1 MKNAHRP
8 IALVALLA
16 ALLPFASSIDAQKRA
31 TPLDSATLASLN
43 WRNIGPADMGGRIA
57 DIVGIPSPSKTFYV
71 ASVAGGIWKT
81 TNAGTT
87 FRPLFGDQRVI
98 SMGALA
104 IAPSDTNQVWA
115 GTGEQN
121 SRNSIS
127 PGGGIY
133 KSTDGGMTWKPMG
146 LEKTQQIGRIIVHPT
161 DPNIVYV
168 AALGHA
174 WDANP
179 ERGLYKTTDGGKSW
193 QLIKFVSEKAGFV
206 DVAMDPSNPDVLYA
220 SSYERV
226 RGPYFLRSGGVG
238 SALWKSTDAGKT
250 WTKVEGGG
258 FPETMKGRINVAISR
273 SNPSTVYALVEADSI
288 RGATHA
294 VRAPASD
301 SAGEKTKAAVK
312 KRLLSGLYR
321 SEDAGKTWRWMNDV
335 DVRPFYYS
343 QVRVDPK
350 LPNRVYWSSTPF
362 NFSDDGGKTVR
373 NGTVG
378 IHVDHH
384 AMWIDP
390 NDPEHFLVGD
400 DGGVSQTWDR
410 GGNFE
415 FLNRISIGQFYEV
428 SYDMAVPYRVCG
440 GLQDNGSWCGPSRK
454 RGGQITNADWFT
466 VGGGDG
472 FYTAQDPS
480 NPNII
485 YAESQGGNI
494 RRLDYGT
501 GDSKA
506 IVKPTWRPRYLQ
518 IEDSILVAR
527 GDTAKP
533 VAQSQKKRLA
543 ELRAM
548 QQKDSTDLDLRFN
561 WNTPFFISPHAP
573 STVYIGANRVLRSTN
588 RGDDFLP
595 ISPDLST
602 RDIAKVRWSM
612 DSTGGIT
619 NDATGAETFGTI
631 TTLAE
636 SYVRPG
642 LLMAGTDDGNVWLTH
657 DDGAG
662 WENLTGRFAGV
673 PPKSYVVRIE
683 PSHFD
688 SATFYVAFDNHRV
701 NDFTPYLFVTSD
713 FGRTFRSIVGDLPK
727 GGPDFLHVIREDP
740 VNRDL
745 LYVGT
750 DIGAYISRDRG
761 LSWQKFMSGLPS
773 VPVHD
778 LKIHPRDHE
787 IIAATHGRGIWIADV
802 SALEQLNDSVYA
814 KNAYLFAPKTGYAFG
829 DTPGADISSGQGTFR
844 GRSAPFGADI
854 VYRLTSGSPKDS
866 VKFVITSM
874 KGDTLKTLTGRGGAG
889 LHHVTWDL
897 GAKPAA
903 KTPLSPAGRRDS
915 LITAR
920 KLDHVFDSL
929 AKEDVAPKP
938 VLANVREH
946 IDNGTVGELFQRA
959 TAGGGGG
966 GGRFAERAGES
977 PLPRRH
983 GVADSAKKAG
993 VADSAKKAGPADSA
1007 KKAGAP
1013 ANAEGAAE
1021 GEGEGA
1027 VSQEVLSQV
1036 LGAVRASKA
1045 VPGGVGGG
1053 GGRTVGLVE
1062 SGDYLVTMTAGG
1074 TTQRQVLRVEKIG
1087 GVSGSTPGDDEDPFD
1102 P

>member
-1 MKNAHRP
+1 MTAHRLTP
-8 IALVALLA
+8 RLAFTLALLFA
-16 ALLPFASSIDAQKRA
+16 ASPLPAQRRS
-31 TPLDSATLASLN
+31 TPLDSLTLASFS
-43 WRNIGPADMGGRIA
+43 WRSIGPADMGGRVA
-57 DIVGIPSPSKTFYV
+57 DIAGIPSPSKTFYV
-71 ASVAGGIWKT
+71 ATVAGGIWKT

-87 FRPLFGDQRVI
+87 FRPLFDGQRVV

-104 IAPSDTNQVWA
+104 IAPSDTNQIWA

-127 PGGGIY
+127 PGGGIF
-133 KSTDGGMTWKPMG
+133 KSGDGGKTWKLMG

-161 DPNIVYV
+161 NPDIVYV

-179 ERGLYKTTDGGKSW
+179 ERGLYETTDGGKSW
-193 QLIKFVSEKAGFV
+193 QLIKFVSDKAGFV
-206 DVAMDPSNPDVLYA
+206 DVAMDPSSPETLYA

-226 RGPYFLRSGGVG
+226 RGPYFLRSGGPG
-238 SALWKSTDAGKT
+238 SALWKSADAGKT
-250 WTKVEGGG
+250 WTKIEGGG

-273 SNPSTVYALVEADSI
+273 TNPSVVYALVEADSM
-288 RGATHA
+288 RGAAHA
-294 VRAPASD
+294 LRAPASD
-301 SAGEKTKAAVK
+301 SAGEKSKAAYA

-321 SEDAGKTWRWMNDV
+321 SDDAGKTWRWMNDS

-410 GGNFE
+410 GGNYE
-415 FLNRISIGQFYEV
+415 FLNRLSIGQFYEV
-428 SYDMAVPYRVCG
+428 SYDMATPYRVCG
-440 GLQDNGSWCGPSRK
+440 GLQDNGSWCGPSRR
-454 RGGQITNADWFT
+454 RGGPITNSDWFT

-472 FYTAQDPS
+472 FYTAQDPT

-494 RRLDYGT
+494 RRLDYAT
-501 GDSKA
+501 GDSKP

-518 IEDSILVAR
+518 VEDSILVAR

-533 VAQSQKKRLA
+533 APPSQKKRLA
-543 ELRAM
+543 ELRAI
-548 QQKDSTDLDLRFN
+548 QLKDSTDLDLRFN
-561 WNTPFFISPHAP
+561 WNTPYFISPHSAA
-573 STVYIGANRVLRSTN
+573 TIYVGGNRVLKSTN

-619 NDATGAETFGTI
+619 NDATGAETYGTI

-642 LLMAGTDDGNVWLTH
+642 LLMAGTDDGNVWVSNN
-657 DDGAG
+657 DGAT
-662 WENLTGRFAGV
+662 WDNLATHFAGV
-673 PPKSYVVRIE
+673 PPKTYVVRIE

-688 SATFYVAFDNHRV
+688 TATFYVAFENHRV
-701 NDFTPYLFVTSD
+701 NDFTPYLYVTTD
-713 FGRTFRSIVGDLPK
+713 FGKTFRSIVNDLPK
-727 GGPDFLHVIREDP
+727 GGPDFLHVVREDP

-745 LYVGT
+745 LFVGT
-750 DIGAYISRDRG
+750 DVGAYVSRDRG
-761 LSWQKFMSGLPS
+761 QSWQKFMSGLPT

-787 IIAATHGRGIWIADV
+787 LIAATHGRGIWITDV
-802 SALEQLNDSVYA
+802 AALEQLDDSVFA
-814 KNAYLFAPKTGYAFG
+814 KGAYLFAPKIAFAFG
-829 DTPGADISSGQGTFR
+829 EAPGAEISSGQGTFKA
-844 GRSAPFGADI
+844 RSASFGADI
-854 VYRLTSGSPKDS
+854 VYRLTSGSPKDT
-866 VKFVITSM
+866 VKLVITNV

-889 LHHVTWDL
+889 VHHVTWDL
-897 GAKPAA
+897 NAKPPAQ
-903 KTPLSPAGRRDS
+903 KPLSPAGRRDS

-929 AKEDVAPKP
+929 ATAGTAPKP

-946 IDNGTVGELFQRA
+946 LESGTVNELFQRA
-959 TAGGGGG
+959 QAGGGG
-966 GGRFAERAGES
+966 GGRFTERPGES
-977 PLPRRH
+977 PLPRHDGARR
-983 GVADSAKKAG
+983 GGASDSGKQEVIADSAKKG
-993 VADSAKKAGPADSA
+993 G
-1007 KKAGAP
+1007 
-1013 ANAEGAAE
+1013 AEGGAE
-1021 GEGEGA
+1021 SEGEGA
-1027 VSQEVLSQV
+1027 VSQEVLSEV

-1045 VPGGVGGG
+1045 LPGGGFG
-1053 GGRTVGLVE
+1053 GGRNAGLVE

-1074 TTQRQVLRVEKIG
+1074 ITQRRVIRVEKVAG
-1087 GVSGSTPGDDEDPFD
+1087 AGAGSATDDAAPFDPFD

>member
-1 MKNAHRP
+1 MMNAHRP
-8 IALVALLA
+8 IALASLA
-16 ALLPFASSIDAQKRA
+16 AGLLLTAPSLRAQKRA
-31 TPLDSATLASLN
+31 APLDSATLASFT
-43 WRNIGPADMGGRIA
+43 WRNIGPANMGGRIA

-71 ASVAGGIWKT
+71 AAAGGGIWKT

-87 FRPLFGDQRVI
+87 FRPVFDHEHVI
-98 SMGALA
+98 SMGSLA
-104 IAPSDTNQVWA
+104 IAPSDTNEVWA

-121 SRNSIS
+121 TRNSIS
-127 PGGGIY
+127 PGGGIF
-133 KSTDGGMTWKPMG
+133 KSTDGGMTWKAMG

-161 DPNIVYV
+161 NPEIVYV

-174 WDANP
+174 WDSNP
-179 ERGLYKTTDGGKSW
+179 ERGLYKTVDGGKSW
-193 QLIKFVSEKAGFV
+193 QLIKFVSDKAGFI

-226 RGPYFLRSGGVG
+226 RGPYFLKSGGPG

-250 WTKVEGGG
+250 WAKIEGGG
-258 FPETMKGRINVAISR
+258 FPETMKGRINVAVSR
-273 SNPSTVYALVEADSI
+273 SSPSTVYALVEADSM

-301 SAGEKTKAAVK
+301 SAREKPKEPAK
-312 KRLLSGLYR
+312 QRLLSGLYR
-321 SEDAGKTWRWMNDV
+321 SEDAGKTWRWMNDS

-350 LPNRVYWSSTPF
+350 LPNRVYWSSTPV

-373 NGTVG
+373 NATVG

-410 GGNFE
+410 GGNYE
-415 FLNRISIGQFYEV
+415 FLNRITIGQFYEV
-428 SYDMAVPYRVCG
+428 SYDMSVPYRVCG
-440 GLQDNGSWCGPSRK
+440 GLQDNGSWCGPSRT
-454 RGGQITNADWFT
+454 RNGPITNADWFT

-472 FYTAQDPS
+472 FYTAQDPT

-501 GDSKA
+501 GESKP
-506 IVKPTWRPRYLQ
+506 IVKPSWRPRYLQ
-518 IEDSILVAR
+518 VEDSILATR
-527 GDTAKP
+527 GDTTKP
-533 VAQSQKKRLA
+533 ESAPVKKRLA

-561 WNTPFFISPHAP
+561 WNTPYFISPHAA
-573 STVYIGANRVLRSTN
+573 STIYVGGNRVLRSTN

-602 RDIAKVRWSM
+602 RDMAKVRWSM

-619 NDATGAETFGTI
+619 NDATGAETYGTI

-636 SYVRPG
+636 SYMQPG
-642 LLMAGTDDGNVWLTH
+642 LLFAGTDDGNVWVTH
-657 DDGAG
+657 NDGAA
-662 WENLTGRFAGV
+662 WDNLTGRFPGV
-673 PPKSYVVRIE
+673 PPKTYVVRIE

-701 NDFTPYLFVTSD
+701 NDFTPYLYVTND
-713 FGRTFRSIVGDLPK
+713 FGKTFRSIVSDLPK

-745 LYVGT
+745 LYAGT
-750 DIGAYISRDRG
+750 DVGAYISRDRG
-761 LSWQKFMSGLPS
+761 QSWQKFMSGLPT

-787 IIAATHGRGIWIADV
+787 LIAATHGRGIWIADV
-802 SALEQLNDSVYA
+802 SGLEQLNDSVLA
-814 KNAYLFAPKTGYAFG
+814 KGTYLLAPKTAYAFG
-829 DTPGADISSGQGTFR
+829 ETPGADISAGQGIFK
-844 GRSAPFGADI
+844 GRSAPFGAEI
-854 VYRLTSGSPKDS
+854 AYRLTSGSPKDS
-866 VKFVITSM
+866 VKIVVTSL
-874 KGDTLKTLTGRGGAG
+874 KGDTLKTLTGKGGPG
-889 LHHVTWDL
+889 MHRVTWDMK
-897 GAKPAA
+897 AKSP
-903 KTPLSPAGRRDS
+903 KPTPLTPAGRRDS
-915 LITAR
+915 LVTAH

-929 AKEDVAPKP
+929 SKANVAPKP
-938 VLANVREH
+938 VLERIREH
-946 IDNGTVGELFQRA
+946 FENGTVGELFQQVS
-959 TAGGGGG
+959 GGGGG
-966 GGRFAERAGES
+966 GGGKFAERPGES
-977 PLPRRH
+977 PLPKHH
-983 GVADSAKKAG
+983 GAAADT
-993 VADSAKKAGPADSA
+993 A
-1007 KKAGAP
+1007 KKAGA
-1013 ANAEGAAE
+1013 EAASESE
-1021 GEGEGA
+1021 GEGGLT
-1027 VSQEVLSQV
+1027 QEVLGEV
-1036 LGAVRASKA
+1036 ANAVRASKA
-1045 VPGGVGGG
+1045 ITGGFF
-1053 GGRTVGLVE
+1053 GGRNAALVE

-1074 TTQRQVLRVEKIG
+1074 TTQHQVLRVENDNGAG
-1087 GVSGSTPGDDEDPFD
+1087 GSAGAGNDDDPFD

>member
-1 MKNAHRP
+1 MIAHRP
-8 IALVALLA
+8 IALA
-16 ALLPFASSIDAQKRA
+16 ALATSLALSTFSIDAQQRA
-31 TPLDSATLASLN
+31 TPLDSATLASFR
-43 WRNIGPADMGGRIA
+43 WRSIGPADMGGRIA

-71 ASVAGGIWKT
+71 ATVAGGIWKT

-87 FRPLFGDQRVI
+87 FRPLFDDQRVV

-104 IAPSDTNQVWA
+104 IAPSDTNQLWA

-133 KSTDGGMTWKPMG
+133 KSGDGGKTWKLMG
-146 LEKTQQIGRIIVHPT
+146 LEKTQQIGRIVVHPT

-168 AALGHA
+168 AALGHV

-179 ERGLYKTTDGGKSW
+179 ERGLYKTIDGGKSW
-193 QLIKFVSEKAGFV
+193 QLIKFVSDKAGFV

-220 SSYERV
+220 SSYERS
-226 RGPYFLRSGGVG
+226 RGPYFLKSGGIG
-238 SALWKSTDAGKT
+238 SALWKSADAGKT
-250 WTKVEGGG
+250 WAKVEGGG
-258 FPETMKGRINVAISR
+258 FPETQKGRISVAISR
-273 SNPSTVYALVEADSI
+273 SNPGTVYALVEADSV

-294 VRAPASD
+294 LRAPSSD
-301 SAGEKTKAAVK
+301 SAGEKPKAAVK
-312 KRLLSGLYR
+312 QRLLSGLYR
-321 SEDAGKTWRWMNDV
+321 SEDAGKTWQWMNDV

-390 NDPEHFLVGD
+390 NDPEHFIVGD

-410 GGNFE
+410 GGNYD

-454 RGGQITNADWFT
+454 RGGPITNTDWFT

-472 FYTAQDPS
+472 FYTAQDQS

-494 RRLDYGT
+494 RRLDYST
-501 GDSKA
+501 GESKS

-518 IEDSILVAR
+518 NEDSILVAR

-533 VAQSQKKRLA
+533 VPATLKKRLA
-543 ELRAM
+543 ELQM
-548 QQKDSTDLDLRFN
+548 VQQKDSTDLDLRFN
-561 WNTPFFISPHAP
+561 WNTPYFVSPHAP
-573 STVYIGANRVLRSTN
+573 STIYIGGNRVLKSTN
-588 RGDDFLP
+588 RGDDVLP

-602 RDIAKVRWSM
+602 RDMAKVRWSM

-619 NDATGAETFGTI
+619 NDATGAETYGTI

-636 SYVRPG
+636 SYMRPG
-642 LLMAGTDDGNVWLTH
+642 LLFAGTDDGNVWLTRN
-657 DDGAG
+657 DGAT
-662 WENLTGRFAGV
+662 WDNISTHFPGV
-673 PPKSYVVRIE
+673 PPKTYVVRIE

-688 SATFYVAFDNHRV
+688 TATFYVAFENHRV
-701 NDFTPYLFVTSD
+701 NDFAPYLYVTTD
-713 FGRTFRSIVGDLPK
+713 FGKTFRSIVNDLPK

-745 LYVGT
+745 LYAGT
-750 DIGAYISRDRG
+750 DVGAFISRDRG
-761 LSWQKFMSGLPS
+761 QSWQKFMTGLPT

-778 LKIHPRDHE
+778 LKIQPRDHE
-787 IIAATHGRGIWIADV
+787 LIAATHGRGIWIADV
-802 SALEQLNDSVYA
+802 AALEQLKDSIFA
-814 KNAYLFAPKTGYAFG
+814 KGTYLFAPKTAYAFVEA
-829 DTPGADISSGQGTFR
+829 PGADISSGQSTFK
-844 GRSAPFGADI
+844 GQSAPFGADI
-854 VYRLTSGSPKDS
+854 MYRLTSGSPKDT
-866 VKFVITSM
+866 VKLVITNV
-874 KGDTLKTLTGRGGAG
+874 KGDTLKTLMGKGGAG
-889 LHHVTWDL
+889 VHHATWDL
-897 GAKPAA
+897 KAKPPTP
-903 KTPLSPAGRRDS
+903 TPLTPAGRRDS

-929 AKEDVAPKP
+929 ETAGVAPKT
-938 VLANVREH
+938 VLETVREH
-946 IDNGTVGELFQRA
+946 YENGTIGELFQRA
-959 TAGGGGG
+959 QSGGGG
-966 GGRFAERAGES
+966 GGRFAERPGES
-977 PLPRRH
+977 PLPKHDRH
-983 GVADSAKKAG
+983 DASDSTK
-993 VADSAKKAGPADSA
+993 
-1007 KKAGAP
+1007 KKAGA
-1013 ANAEGAAE
+1013 AAAGAEGGTE
-1021 GEGEGA
+1021 GEEGA

-1036 LGAVRASKA
+1036 SGAVRASKA
-1045 VPGGVGGG
+1045 LPGGGFGG
-1053 GGRTVGLVE
+1053 GGRNTGLVE
-1062 SGDYLVTMTAGG
+1062 SGDYLVTMTVGG
-1074 TTQRQVLRVEKIG
+1074 ATQRQVLRVEKAAG
-1087 GVSGSTPGDDEDPFD
+1087 TGSSSASDDDDDDPFD

>member
-1 MKNAHRP
+1 MINAHRP
-8 IALVALLA
+8 SALAALAAAFLLA
-16 ALLPFASSIDAQKRA
+16 APSIRAQQRA
-31 TPLDSATLASLN
+31 TPLDSATLASFA
-43 WRNIGPADMGGRIA
+43 WRNIGPADMGGRVA
-57 DIVGIPSPSKTFYV
+57 DIAGIPAPSKTFYV
-71 ASVAGGIWKT
+71 AAAAGGIWKT

-87 FRPLFGDQRVI
+87 FRPVFDDQRVI

-104 IAPSDTNQVWA
+104 IAPSDTQQVWA

-121 SRNSIS
+121 TRNSIS
-127 PGGGIY
+127 PGGGIF
-133 KSTDGGMTWKPMG
+133 KSTDGGKSWKLMG

-161 DPNIVYV
+161 NPDIVYV

-193 QLIKFVSEKAGFV
+193 QLIKFVSDKAGFV

-226 RGPYFLRSGGVG
+226 RGPYFLKSGGPG
-238 SALWKSTDAGKT
+238 SDLWKSSDAGKT
-250 WTKVEGGG
+250 WAKIDGGG
-258 FPETMKGRINVAISR
+258 FPETMKGRISIAISR
-273 SNPSTVYALVEADSI
+273 SNPATVYALVEADSM
-288 RGATHA
+288 RGASHA

-301 SAGEKTKAAVK
+301 SAGEKVKAPVK
-312 KRLLSGLYR
+312 QRLLSGLYR
-321 SEDAGKTWRWMNDV
+321 SEDAGKTWQWMNDS

-390 NDPEHFLVGD
+390 NDGEHFLVGD

-415 FLNRISIGQFYEV
+415 FLNRITIGQFYEV
-428 SYDMAVPYRVCG
+428 SYDMSVPYRVCG

-454 RGGQITNADWFT
+454 RNGPITNEDWFT

-472 FYTAQDPS
+472 FYTAQDPT

-501 GDSKA
+501 GESKS

-527 GDTAKP
+527 GDTAKAETAP
-533 VAQSQKKRLA
+533 QKKRLA

-548 QQKDSTDLDLRFN
+548 QLKDSTDLDLRFN
-561 WNTPFFISPHAP
+561 WNTPYFISPHAA
-573 STVYIGANRVLRSTN
+573 STIYVGGNRVIKSTN

-602 RDIAKVRWSM
+602 RDMAKVRWSM

-619 NDATGAETFGTI
+619 NDATGAETYGTI

-636 SYVRPG
+636 SYMRPG
-642 LLMAGTDDGNVWLTH
+642 LLMAGTDDGNVWITH
-657 DDGAG
+657 NDGAT
-662 WENLTGRFAGV
+662 WDNLTGRFPGV
-673 PPKSYVVRIE
+673 PLKTYVVRIE

-701 NDFTPYLFVTSD
+701 NDFTPYLYVTTD
-713 FGRTFRSIVGDLPK
+713 FGKTFRSIVNDLPK
-727 GGPDFLHVIREDP
+727 GGVDFLHVIREDP

-750 DIGAYISRDRG
+750 DVGAYVSRDRG
-761 LSWQKFMSGLPS
+761 QSWQKFMSGLPT

-778 LKIHPRDHE
+778 LKIQPRDHE
-787 IIAATHGRGIWIADV
+787 LIAATHGRGIWIADV
-802 SALEQLNDSVYA
+802 SALEQLNDSVFA
-814 KNAYLFAPKTGYAFG
+814 KGTYLFTPGTAYAFG
-829 DTPGADISSGQGTFR
+829 EAPGAEISSGQGTYKA
-844 GRSAPFGADI
+844 RSAPFGADI
-854 VYRLTSGSPKDS
+854 EYRLTSGSPKDT
-866 VKFVITSM
+866 VKFLITNV
-874 KGDTLKTLTGRGGAG
+874 KGDTMKTLTGRGGSG
-889 LHHVTWDL
+889 VHHVTWDL
-897 GAKPAA
+897 RAKPPKAA
-903 KTPLSPAGRRDS
+903 PLTPAGRRDS
-915 LITAR
+915 LVTAR

-929 AKEDVAPKP
+929 ATAGTAPKAT
-938 VLANVREH
+938 LAIVREH
-946 IDNGTVGELFQRA
+946 LEGGTIGELFQRA
-959 TAGGGGG
+959 SGGGGG
-966 GGRFAERAGES
+966 GGRFAERPGES
-977 PLPRRH
+977 PLPHRGGRH
-983 GVADSAKKAG
+983 GDADTTKKVAAADTTKA
-993 VADSAKKAGPADSA
+993 
-1007 KKAGAP
+1007 AGAE
-1013 ANAEGAAE
+1013 A
-1021 GEGEGA
+1021 EGEGA
-1027 VSQEVLSQV
+1027 VSQEVLSDV

-1045 VPGGVGGG
+1045 LPGGGFG
-1053 GGRTVGLVE
+1053 GGRNGAGLVE
-1062 SGDYLVTMTAGG
+1062 SGDYLVTMTAGAS
-1074 TTQRQVLRVEKIG
+1074 TQKQVLRVEKIG
-1087 GVSGSTPGDDEDPFD
+1087 GAGGNSAADDDGEDPFD

>member
-1 MKNAHRP
+1 MINAHRP
-8 IALVALLA
+8 SALAALAAAFLLA
-16 ALLPFASSIDAQKRA
+16 APSIRAQQRA
-31 TPLDSATLASLN
+31 TPLDSATLASFA
-43 WRNIGPADMGGRIA
+43 WRNIGPADMGGRVA
-57 DIVGIPSPSKTFYV
+57 DIAGIPAPSKTFYV
-71 ASVAGGIWKT
+71 AAAAGGIWKT

-87 FRPLFGDQRVI
+87 FRPVFDDQRVI

-104 IAPSDTNQVWA
+104 IAPSDTQQVWA

-121 SRNSIS
+121 TRNSIS
-127 PGGGIY
+127 PGGGIF
-133 KSTDGGMTWKPMG
+133 KSTDGGKSWKLMG

-161 DPNIVYV
+161 NPDIVYV

-193 QLIKFVSEKAGFV
+193 QLIKFVSDKAGFV

-226 RGPYFLRSGGVG
+226 RGPYFLKSGGPG
-238 SALWKSTDAGKT
+238 SDLWKSSDAGKT
-250 WTKVEGGG
+250 WAKIDGGG
-258 FPETMKGRINVAISR
+258 FPETMKGRISIAISR
-273 SNPSTVYALVEADSI
+273 SNPATVYALVEADSM
-288 RGATHA
+288 RGASHA

-301 SAGEKTKAAVK
+301 SAGEKVKAPVK
-312 KRLLSGLYR
+312 QRLLSGLYR
-321 SEDAGKTWRWMNDV
+321 SEDAGKTWQWMNDS

-390 NDPEHFLVGD
+390 NDGEHFLVGD

-415 FLNRISIGQFYEV
+415 FLNRITIGQFYEV
-428 SYDMAVPYRVCG
+428 SYDMSVPYRVCG

-454 RGGQITNADWFT
+454 RNGPITNEDWFT

-472 FYTAQDPS
+472 FYTAQDPT

-501 GDSKA
+501 GESKS

-527 GDTAKP
+527 GDTAKAETAP
-533 VAQSQKKRLA
+533 QKKRLA

-548 QQKDSTDLDLRFN
+548 QLKDSTDLDLRFN
-561 WNTPFFISPHAP
+561 WNTPYFISPHAA
-573 STVYIGANRVLRSTN
+573 STIYVGGNRVIKSTN

-602 RDIAKVRWSM
+602 RDMAKVRWSM

-619 NDATGAETFGTI
+619 NDATGAETYGTI

-636 SYVRPG
+636 SYMRPG
-642 LLMAGTDDGNVWLTH
+642 LLMAGTDDGNVWITH
-657 DDGAG
+657 NDGAT
-662 WENLTGRFAGV
+662 WDNLTGRFPGV
-673 PPKSYVVRIE
+673 PLKTYVVRIE

-701 NDFTPYLFVTSD
+701 NDFAPYLYVTTD
-713 FGRTFRSIVGDLPK
+713 FGKTFRSIVNDLPK
-727 GGPDFLHVIREDP
+727 GGVDFLHVIREDP

-750 DIGAYISRDRG
+750 DVGAYVSRDRG
-761 LSWQKFMSGLPS
+761 QSWQKFMSGLPT

-778 LKIHPRDHE
+778 LKIQPRDHE
-787 IIAATHGRGIWIADV
+787 LIAATHGRGIWIADV
-802 SALEQLNDSVYA
+802 SALEQLNDSVFA
-814 KNAYLFAPKTGYAFG
+814 KGTYLFTPGTAYAFG
-829 DTPGADISSGQGTFR
+829 EAPGAEISSGQGTYKA
-844 GRSAPFGADI
+844 RSAPFGADI
-854 VYRLTSGSPKDS
+854 EYRLTSGSPKDT
-866 VKFVITSM
+866 VKFLITNV
-874 KGDTLKTLTGRGGAG
+874 KGDTMKTLTGRGGSG
-889 LHHVTWDL
+889 VHHVTWDL
-897 GAKPAA
+897 RAKPPKAA
-903 KTPLSPAGRRDS
+903 PLTPAGRRDS
-915 LITAR
+915 LVTAR

-929 AKEDVAPKP
+929 ATAGTAPKAT
-938 VLANVREH
+938 LAIVREH
-946 IDNGTVGELFQRA
+946 LEGGTIGELFQRA
-959 TAGGGGG
+959 SGGGGG
-966 GGRFAERAGES
+966 GGRFAERPGES
-977 PLPRRH
+977 PLPHRGGRH
-983 GVADSAKKAG
+983 GDADTTKKVAAADTTKA
-993 VADSAKKAGPADSA
+993 
-1007 KKAGAP
+1007 AGAE
-1013 ANAEGAAE
+1013 A
-1021 GEGEGA
+1021 EGEGA
-1027 VSQEVLSQV
+1027 VSQEVLSDV

-1045 VPGGVGGG
+1045 LPGGGFG
-1053 GGRTVGLVE
+1053 GGRNGAGLVE
-1062 SGDYLVTMTAGG
+1062 SGDYLVTMTAGAS
-1074 TTQRQVLRVEKIG
+1074 TQKQVLRVEKIG
-1087 GVSGSTPGDDEDPFD
+1087 GAGGNSAADDDGEDPFD

>member
-1 MKNAHRP
+1 MIAHRP
-8 IALVALLA
+8 IALA
-16 ALLPFASSIDAQKRA
+16 ALATSLALSAFSIDAQQRA
-31 TPLDSATLASLN
+31 TPLDSTTLASFR
-43 WRNIGPADMGGRIA
+43 WRSIGPADMGGRIA

-71 ASVAGGIWKT
+71 ATVAGGIWKT

-87 FRPLFGDQRVI
+87 FRPLFDDQRVV

-104 IAPSDTNQVWA
+104 IAPSDTNQLWA

-133 KSTDGGMTWKPMG
+133 KSGDGGKTWKLMG
-146 LEKTQQIGRIIVHPT
+146 LEKTQQIGRIVVHPT

-168 AALGHA
+168 AALGHV

-179 ERGLYKTTDGGKSW
+179 ERGLYKTIDGGKSW
-193 QLIKFVSEKAGFV
+193 QLIKFVSDKAGFV

-220 SSYERV
+220 SSYERS
-226 RGPYFLRSGGVG
+226 RGPYFLKSGGIG
-238 SALWKSTDAGKT
+238 SALWKSADAGKT
-250 WTKVEGGG
+250 WAKVEGGG
-258 FPETMKGRINVAISR
+258 FPETQKGRISVAISR
-273 SNPSTVYALVEADSI
+273 SNPGTVYALVEADSV

-294 VRAPASD
+294 LRAPSSD
-301 SAGEKTKAAVK
+301 SAGEKPKAPVK
-312 KRLLSGLYR
+312 QRLLSGLYR
-321 SEDAGKTWRWMNDV
+321 SEDAGKTWQWMNDV

-390 NDPEHFLVGD
+390 NDPEHFIVGD

-410 GGNFE
+410 GGNYD

-454 RGGQITNADWFT
+454 RGGPITNTDWFT

-472 FYTAQDPS
+472 FYTAQDQS

-494 RRLDYGT
+494 RRLDYST
-501 GDSKA
+501 GESKS

-518 IEDSILVAR
+518 NEDSILVAR
-527 GDTAKP
+527 GDTTKP
-533 VAQSQKKRLA
+533 VSASLKKRLA
-543 ELRAM
+543 ELQM
-548 QQKDSTDLDLRFN
+548 VQQKDSTDLDLRFN
-561 WNTPFFISPHAP
+561 WNTPYFVSPHAP
-573 STVYIGANRVLRSTN
+573 STIYIGGNRVLKSTN
-588 RGDDFLP
+588 RGDDVLP

-602 RDIAKVRWSM
+602 RDMAKVRWSM

-619 NDATGAETFGTI
+619 NDATGAETYGTI

-636 SYVRPG
+636 SYMRPG
-642 LLMAGTDDGNVWLTH
+642 LLFAGTDDGNVWLTRN
-657 DDGAG
+657 DGAT
-662 WENLTGRFAGV
+662 WDNISTHFPGV
-673 PPKSYVVRIE
+673 PPKAYVVRIE

-688 SATFYVAFDNHRV
+688 TATFYVAFENHRV
-701 NDFTPYLFVTSD
+701 NDFAPYLYVTTD
-713 FGRTFRSIVGDLPK
+713 FGKTFRSIVNDLPK

-745 LYVGT
+745 LYAGT
-750 DIGAYISRDRG
+750 DVGAFISRDRG
-761 LSWQKFMSGLPS
+761 QSWQKFMTGLPT

-778 LKIHPRDHE
+778 LKIQPRDHE
-787 IIAATHGRGIWIADV
+787 LIAATHGRGIWIADV
-802 SALEQLNDSVYA
+802 SALEQLKDSIFA
-814 KNAYLFAPKTGYAFG
+814 KGTYLFAPKTAYAFG
-829 DTPGADISSGQGTFR
+829 GAPGADISSGQSTFK
-844 GRSAPFGADI
+844 GQSAPFGADI
-854 VYRLTSGSPKDS
+854 MYRLTSGSPKDT
-866 VKFVITSM
+866 VKLVITNV
-874 KGDTLKTLTGRGGAG
+874 KGDTLKTLMGKGGAG
-889 LHHVTWDL
+889 VHHATWDL
-897 GAKPAA
+897 KAKPPTP
-903 KTPLSPAGRRDS
+903 TPLTPAGRRDS

-920 KLDHVFDSL
+920 KLEHVFDSL
-929 AKEDVAPKP
+929 ETAGVASKA
-938 VLANVREH
+938 VLETVREH
-946 IDNGTVGELFQRA
+946 YENGTIGELFQRA
-959 TAGGGGG
+959 QSGGGG
-966 GGRFAERAGES
+966 GGRFAERPGES
-977 PLPRRH
+977 PLPKHDRR
-983 GVADSAKKAG
+983 GATDSTK
-993 VADSAKKAGPADSA
+993 
-1007 KKAGAP
+1007 KKAGA
-1013 ANAEGAAE
+1013 AAAGAEGGAE
-1021 GEGEGA
+1021 GEEGA

-1036 LGAVRASKA
+1036 SGAVRASKA
-1045 VPGGVGGG
+1045 LPGGGFG
-1053 GGRTVGLVE
+1053 GGRNTGLVE
-1062 SGDYLVTMTAGG
+1062 SGDYLVTMTVAGA
-1074 TTQRQVLRVEKIG
+1074 TQRQVLRVEKAAG
-1087 GVSGSTPGDDEDPFD
+1087 TGSSSASDDDDDDPFD

>member
-1 MKNAHRP
+1 MINAHRP
-8 IALVALLA
+8 SALAALAAAFLLA
-16 ALLPFASSIDAQKRA
+16 APSIRAQQRA
-31 TPLDSATLASLN
+31 TPLDSATLASFA
-43 WRNIGPADMGGRIA
+43 WRNIGPADMGGRVA
-57 DIVGIPSPSKTFYV
+57 DIAGIPAPSKTFYV
-71 ASVAGGIWKT
+71 AAAAGGIWKT

-87 FRPLFGDQRVI
+87 FRPVFDDQRVI

-104 IAPSDTNQVWA
+104 IAPSDTQQVWA

-121 SRNSIS
+121 TRNSIS
-127 PGGGIY
+127 PGGGIF
-133 KSTDGGMTWKPMG
+133 KSTDGGKSWKLMG

-161 DPNIVYV
+161 NPDIVYV

-193 QLIKFVSEKAGFV
+193 QLIKFVSDKAGFV

-226 RGPYFLRSGGVG
+226 RGPYFLKSGGPG
-238 SALWKSTDAGKT
+238 SDLWKSSDAGKT
-250 WTKVEGGG
+250 WAKIDGGG
-258 FPETMKGRINVAISR
+258 FPETMKGRISIAISR
-273 SNPSTVYALVEADSI
+273 SNPATVYALVEADSM
-288 RGATHA
+288 RGASHA

-301 SAGEKTKAAVK
+301 SAGEKVKAPVK
-312 KRLLSGLYR
+312 QRLLSGLYR
-321 SEDAGKTWRWMNDV
+321 SEDAGKTWQWMNDS

-390 NDPEHFLVGD
+390 NDGEHFLVGD

-415 FLNRISIGQFYEV
+415 FLNRITIGQFYEV
-428 SYDMAVPYRVCG
+428 SYDMSVPYRVCG

-454 RGGQITNADWFT
+454 RNGPITNEDWFT

-472 FYTAQDPS
+472 FYTAQDPT

-501 GDSKA
+501 GESKS

-527 GDTAKP
+527 GDTAKAETAP
-533 VAQSQKKRLA
+533 QKKRLA

-548 QQKDSTDLDLRFN
+548 QLKDSTDLDLRFN
-561 WNTPFFISPHAP
+561 WNTPYFISPHAA
-573 STVYIGANRVLRSTN
+573 STIYVGGNRVIKSTN

-602 RDIAKVRWSM
+602 RDMAKVRWSM

-619 NDATGAETFGTI
+619 NDATGAETYGTI

-636 SYVRPG
+636 SYMRPG
-642 LLMAGTDDGNVWLTH
+642 LLMAGTDDGNVWITH
-657 DDGAG
+657 NDGAT
-662 WENLTGRFAGV
+662 WDNLTGRFPGV
-673 PPKSYVVRIE
+673 PLKTYVVRIE

-701 NDFTPYLFVTSD
+701 NDFAPYLYVTTD
-713 FGRTFRSIVGDLPK
+713 FGKTFRSIVNDLPK
-727 GGPDFLHVIREDP
+727 GGVDFLHVIREDP

-750 DIGAYISRDRG
+750 DVGAYVSRDRG
-761 LSWQKFMSGLPS
+761 QSWQKFMSGLPT

-778 LKIHPRDHE
+778 LKIQPRDHE
-787 IIAATHGRGIWIADV
+787 LIAATHGRGIWIADV
-802 SALEQLNDSVYA
+802 SALEQLNDSVFA
-814 KNAYLFAPKTGYAFG
+814 KGTYLFTPGTAYAFG
-829 DTPGADISSGQGTFR
+829 EAPGAEISSGQGTYKA
-844 GRSAPFGADI
+844 RSAPFGADI
-854 VYRLTSGSPKDS
+854 EYRLTSGSPKDT
-866 VKFVITSM
+866 VKFLITNV
-874 KGDTLKTLTGRGGAG
+874 KGDTMKTLAGRGGSG
-889 LHHVTWDL
+889 VHHVTWDL
-897 GAKPAA
+897 RAKPPKAA
-903 KTPLSPAGRRDS
+903 PLTPAGRRDS
-915 LITAR
+915 LVTAR

-929 AKEDVAPKP
+929 ATAGTAPKAT
-938 VLANVREH
+938 LAIVREH
-946 IDNGTVGELFQRA
+946 LEGGTIGELFQRA
-959 TAGGGGG
+959 SGGGGG
-966 GGRFAERAGES
+966 GGRFAERPGES
-977 PLPRRH
+977 PLPHRGGRH
-983 GVADSAKKAG
+983 GDADTTKKVAAADTTKA
-993 VADSAKKAGPADSA
+993 
-1007 KKAGAP
+1007 AGAE
-1013 ANAEGAAE
+1013 A
-1021 GEGEGA
+1021 EGEGA
-1027 VSQEVLSQV
+1027 VSQEVLSDV

-1045 VPGGVGGG
+1045 LPGGGFG
-1053 GGRTVGLVE
+1053 GGRNGAGLVE
-1062 SGDYLVTMTAGG
+1062 SGDYLVTMTAGAS
-1074 TTQRQVLRVEKIG
+1074 TQKQVLRVEKIG
-1087 GVSGSTPGDDEDPFD
+1087 GAGGNSAADDDGEDPFD